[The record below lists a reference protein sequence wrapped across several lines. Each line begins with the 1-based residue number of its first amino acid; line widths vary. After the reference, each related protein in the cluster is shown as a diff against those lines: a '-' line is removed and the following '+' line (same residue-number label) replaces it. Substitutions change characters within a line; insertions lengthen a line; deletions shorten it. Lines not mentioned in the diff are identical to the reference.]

1 MTAKRL
7 DQQLM
12 EEDPEAM
19 AEYERTRPQHDFV
32 LAMVEARNE
41 RGWTQRDLA
50 TAMGVSQPVIARL
63 ESGDHD
69 VKLNTVGAVCK
80 ALGIEFTIGGR
91 NLVPQ
96 DVPAKRRSA

>member
-12 EEDPEAM
+12 EQDPEAV
-19 AEYERTRPQHDFV
+19 AEFERTRPQHDFV
-32 LAMVEARNE
+32 LAMVEARLA

-50 TAMGVSQPVIARL
+50 AAMGVSQPVISRL

-80 ALGIEFTIGGR
+80 ALGMEFTIGGR
-91 NLVPQ
+91 DLVPQ
-96 DVPAKRRSA
+96 DVPSKRRTA